1 MNHYKTLHQITRC
14 TPQSSKKETKNQ
26 LKIVPWNLL
35 VTFYGII
42 ICAGIIYRTFN
53 P

>member
-42 ICAGIIYRTFN
+42 ICAGII
-53 P
+53 